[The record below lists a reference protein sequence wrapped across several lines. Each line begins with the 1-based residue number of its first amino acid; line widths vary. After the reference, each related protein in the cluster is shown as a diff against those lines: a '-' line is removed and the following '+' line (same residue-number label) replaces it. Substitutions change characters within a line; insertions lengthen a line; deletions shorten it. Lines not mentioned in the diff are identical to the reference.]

1 MKDFY
6 IKMVDG
12 ERYLFRGEKLQD
24 VINAIGNALLYNRGF
39 LEVRDA
45 LTYKYITIN
54 INQIVSIEEDDEL

>member
-24 VINAIGNALLYNRGF
+24 VINAIGNALLYNLGF

>member
-6 IKMVDG
+6 IKMADG

-24 VINAIGNALLYNRGF
+24 VINAIGNALLCNSGF

-54 INQIVSIEEDDEL
+54 INQIISIEEDDEI